1 MPFRIAYCMHRGKP
15 LQQQDALLVQGEVRQ
30 SKNLLPVETQVD
42 DEVLIALADGVAA
55 SPNAQLASR
64 FVLSEL
70 PRVMSE
76 RAHWC
81 QDGLVNGRHVRELH
95 ARLCGELAR
104 RPQMYGSSSTIVM
117 AQIKDSRVVVLNTG
131 DSRAYLRKCDGSI
144 RQLSQDHTELQR
156 LRDAGTADA
165 TTEYASLYGALSDCL
180 IADSEESDFA
190 IHLATLTLA
199 PGELLV
205 LCTDGVHDVLGDAPW
220 QTMMT
225 QHADPLTLVDAARA
239 ALLAVDA
246 YDNFSLIAVMDQA

>member
-1 MPFRIAYCMHRGKP
+1 MHRGKP
-15 LQQQDALLVQGEVRQ
+15 VQQQDALLVQGEVRQ
-30 SKNLLPVETQVD
+30 SKNLLPVEKEFD

-55 SPNAQLASR
+55 SPNAHLASR
-64 FVLSEL
+64 FILGEL
-70 PRVMSE
+70 PRVLNE
-76 RAHWC
+76 HAQWC
-81 QDGLVNGRHVRELH
+81 QDGLMNGRHLREVH
-95 ARLCGELAR
+95 ARLCEELAR
-104 RPQMYGSSSTIVM
+104 RPQMYGSSSTIVA
-117 AQIKDSRVVVLNTG
+117 AQFKGSRAVVLNTG

-165 TTEYASLYGALSDCL
+165 TIEYASLYGALSDCL

-190 IHLATLTLA
+190 IHLVTLTLA

-225 QHADPLTLVDAARA
+225 QHADPITLAEAARS

-246 YDNFSLIAVMDQA
+246 YDNFSVIAVMAQA